1 MGAISNNI
9 LTVTEPT
16 IVLDAF
22 DIIDMQSGNAGSESN
37 TNEPTNADRIKKND
51 NMSKFAGGT
60 YPAVRINGYDFD
72 KADIALFEMS
82 LNGFL
87 PTANIVVNDNRGL
100 FSAGQYP
107 KDGDVLSIYIRSS
120 DEEIYKPIRMD
131 FDILNVDAPP
141 IDAASQASPGDRNTN
156 PNITPIR
163 YTFECRIK
171 IPGLYK
177 DVCKAYTSGTLFTHL
192 EEISTELKIGFASN
206 VDDTADEMTRVCA
219 YDNRLKFIKEQILS
233 AYKSDN
239 HFFVGSIDPYY
250 YLNLVDL
257 NNQLKY
263 DEELEDTL
271 TSMTIDLTE
280 DANYGSEQNQGEAKL
295 YLTNVS
301 KGHVGTDKYILAYSL
316 QNSAAEV
323 TQQNGYKR
331 IMKYYDVGSKEYL
344 TFDIEPLTSE
354 SLPQGMSPLKGKY
367 DEERYTDEIK
377 YKYVGKQSTNVHD
390 NYLFAQVHNYQNISE
405 LEKLYLTVELEKA
418 NMTLYKFQ
426 KIPIIIYDNSLMKT
440 EARTQKEKKTEDL
453 TGSSGDVD
461 GSSIKSEKADS
472 ITDQYGAAKLDKYL
486 TGIYV
491 IVGIDYEYRQGYKAI
506 KQKLKLYRRE
516 WPYPV

>member
-9 LTVTEPT
+9 LTITEPT
-16 IVLDAF
+16 IVLEAF
-22 DIIDMQSGNAGSESN
+22 DIIDVQSGNAGSESS
-37 TNEPTNADRIKKND
+37 TNEPTNADRTKKQD
-51 NMSKFAGGT
+51 NMSKLAGGA
-60 YPAVRINGYDFD
+60 YPSVRVNGYDFNKD
-72 KADIALFEMS
+72 HIVHFEMD
-82 LNGFL
+82 LNSFL
-87 PTANIVVNDNRGL
+87 PTATIVINDSRGL

-107 KDGDVLSIYIRSS
+107 KDGDALMLYIRSS

-131 FDILNVDAPP
+131 FDILSVEAPPVDAE
-141 IDAASQASPGDRNTN
+141 SQSSPGDRSTN
-156 PNITPIR
+156 PNVSPMR

-177 DVCKAYTSGTLFTHL
+177 DICKSYSSGTLFTHL
-192 EEISTELKIGFASN
+192 EEISSELKIGFASN
-206 VDDTADEMTRVCA
+206 VDDTSDEMTRVCA
-219 YDNRLKFIKEQILS
+219 YDNRFKFIKEQILS

-239 HFFVGSIDPYY
+239 HFFVGCIDPYY

-271 TSMTIDLTE
+271 TAMTIDLTG
-280 DANYGSEQNQGEAKL
+280 DANYGSEQNQGETKL

-316 QNSAAEV
+316 QNNAAQV
-323 TQQNGYKR
+323 TQDNGYKR
-331 IMKYYDVGSKEYL
+331 IMKYYDAATREYL
-344 TFDIEPLTSE
+344 TFDVEPLTSE
-354 SLPQGMSPLKGKY
+354 SLPQGMAPLKGKL
-367 DEERYTDEIK
+367 DEDRYQDEVK
-377 YKYVGKQSTNVHD
+377 YKYVGKQSANVHE
-390 NYLFAQVHNYQNISE
+390 NYLFAQIHNYQNVTE

-426 KIPIIIYDNSLMKT
+426 RIPIIIYDNSTMKN
-440 EARTQKEKKTEDL
+440 ESKKQKEKKTEDL
-453 TGSSGDVD
+453 SGSTGDVD
-461 GSSIKSEKADS
+461 GSSIKSEKADN
-472 ITDQYGAAKLDKYL
+472 ITDQYGAPQLDKYL

-491 IVGIDYEYRQGYKAI
+491 IAGIEYEYKKGYKGI

-516 WPYPV
+516 WPNPV